1 MTHLLGRRLKTVMG
15 AVREALF
22 PSKCLLCGDFYGP
35 PGEPLHRVSG
45 GLEKALADWL
55 CTDCRLDWEAI
66 VSPLCHR
73 CGLPFISPEGGDH
86 LCGDCRTRPG
96 AFDRARAVGHYAGTL
111 KALILQFKF
120 HGQVGLAEPLGRLL
134 LDAFERHWSADG
146 VDLILPVPL
155 HGRRMRQRGYNQAFL
170 LVRHWTR
177 WYEALHGVPLAC
189 RIERDLLRRVRP
201 TTPQT
206 GLNRGER
213 ERNLKRAFALAG
225 PLPAKGQ
232 RILLVDDVLTT
243 GATVNACA
251 RVLCDE
257 GAGRVEV
264 LTLARAV

>member
-1 MTHLLGRRLKTVMG
+1 MD

-22 PSKCLLCGDFYGP
+22 PSKCLLCGDFFEALGAP
-35 PGEPLHRVSG
+35 TP
-45 GLEKALADWL
+45 LEKGRFETALAGWL
-55 CTDCRLDWEAI
+55 CTACQMDHEAI
-66 VSPLCHR
+66 VSPLCPR
-73 CGLPFISPEGGDH
+73 CGLPFISPEVGDH

-96 AFDRARAVGHYAGTL
+96 AFDRARAVGHYAGAL

-120 HGQVGLAEPLGRLL
+120 HGQVGLAQPLGRLL
-134 LDAFERHWSADG
+134 LDAFLHHWPAGD

-155 HGRRMRQRGYNQAFL
+155 HQRRMRRRGYNQAYL
-170 LVRHWTR
+170 LVRHWPL
-177 WYEALHGVPLAC
+177 WYEALNGVPLAC
-189 RIERDLLRRVRP
+189 HIERDLLRRVRP

-213 ERNLKRAFALAG
+213 ERNLNRAFALAG
-225 PLPAKGQ
+225 PLPAKGL

-251 RVLCDE
+251 RMLSAS

-264 LTLARAV
+264 LTLARAF

>member
-1 MTHLLGRRLKTVMG
+1 MTDQLRRRLQTAMD

-22 PSKCLLCGDFYGP
+22 PSKCLLCGDFYKP
-35 PGEPLHRVSG
+35 PAEPSHLGRCGGE
-45 GLEKALADWL
+45 KTLAGWL
-55 CTDCRLDWEAI
+55 CTDCRSDWETI
-66 VSPLCHR
+66 VSPLCPR
-73 CGLPFISPEGGDH
+73 CGLPFISHEGDDH

-96 AFDRARAVGHYAGTL
+96 AFHRARAMGHYAGSL

-134 LDAFERHWSADG
+134 LEAFGRHWSADE
-146 VDLILPVPL
+146 VDMILPVPL
-155 HGRRMRQRGYNQAFL
+155 HRRRMRQRGYNQAYL
-170 LVRHWTR
+170 LVRHWAR
-177 WYEALHGVPLAC
+177 WYEARHGVSLPWRL
-189 RIERDLLRRVRP
+189 ERDLLQRVRP

-206 GLNRGER
+206 GLNRGAR
-213 ERNLKRAFALAG
+213 ERNLRRAFALADP
-225 PLPAKGQ
+225 PLVKGL

-251 RVLCDE
+251 QVLQSA